1 MILELLFVARARA
14 LSVESLTGVK
24 VSRIR
29 FVVLYSGCSC
39 QSSSRRKFVGT
50 SRRSKTSLERG
61 PTKSETAVAA
71 VIVGS
76 EGFFISNSSTS
87 RFPIFAAMRSRVSLG
102 RPSSKMVRAIS
113 SSVRYQVCLLRTLV
127 AERETFLSTAL
138 KESARLWKARSF
150 EAAETRTVAENHAS
164 R

>member
-1 MILELLFVARARA
+1 MANFFLCCSTTNR
-14 LSVESLTGVK
+14 SSW
-24 VSRIR
+24 
-29 FVVLYSGCSC
+29 YSASTA
-39 QSSSRRKFVGT
+39 SSPLPAENFVGT
-50 SRRSKTSLERG
+50 SRRSITSLERG

-76 EGFFISNSSTS
+76 EGFFISNSSTF
-87 RFPIFAAMRSRVSLG
+87 RFPIFAAMMSRVSLG

-138 KESARLWKARSF
+138 KESARL
-150 EAAETRTVAENHAS
+150 
-164 R
+164 

>member
-1 MILELLFVARARA
+1 M
-14 LSVESLTGVK
+14 
-24 VSRIR
+24 
-29 FVVLYSGCSC
+29 
-39 QSSSRRKFVGT
+39 GT

-87 RFPIFAAMRSRVSLG
+87 RFPIFAAMRSQVSLG

-127 AERETFLSTAL
+127 AERDTFLSTAL

>member
-1 MILELLFVARARA
+1 M
-14 LSVESLTGVK
+14 
-24 VSRIR
+24 
-29 FVVLYSGCSC
+29 
-39 QSSSRRKFVGT
+39 GT

-102 RPSSKMVRAIS
+102 RPSSKMVRVIS
-113 SSVRYQVCLLRTLV
+113 SSVSREIPGVSVEDFSGRTGDLLVDCFEGVGSLV
-127 AERETFLSTAL
+127 EG
-138 KESARLWKARSF
+138 
-150 EAAETRTVAENHAS
+150 
-164 R
+164 